1 MIKTLKS
8 FYKNNKILAILISV
22 TAPIIL
28 ATGIYFKAS
37 ALKLI
42 PLFIS
47 LIIMVLSAQVNRYA
61 LLLGSFNSLVY
72 CYYYYTTQLYSTLAY
87 AVLVSFPMQLI
98 AFINWNRNSKGSET
112 SLKKMSKGQLVFTVI
127 ASVASWITLYVVFA
141 LFGSPYIIVENTTT
155 LLGVLIT
162 LLTMLRFS
170 EYASL
175 QLLNGLISII
185 LHLQITANDIGNIP
199 YLIYSIY
206 SYICVI
212 MAFVR
217 MHKTHRHIIVN
228 REGNKT

>member
-1 MIKTLKS
+1 M
-8 FYKNNKILAILISV
+8 
-22 TAPIIL
+22 
-28 ATGIYFKAS
+28 
-37 ALKLI
+37 
-42 PLFIS
+42 
-47 LIIMVLSAQVNRYA
+47 
-61 LLLGSFNSLVY
+61 Y

-127 ASVASWITLYVVFA
+127 ASVSSWITLYVIFA
-141 LFGSPYIIVENTTT
+141 LFGSPYIIVENTST